1 VSDEY
6 TGQHRLK
13 YLIVIE
19 PTVTGFSACSPDLSG
34 CVSTSASVEEVER
47 NMQEAIELHLE
58 GLREEGYPIPEPR
71 TSSSYVE
78 ISARGISIII
88 D

>member
-1 VSDEY
+1 M
-6 TGQHRLK
+6 K

-19 PTVTGFSACSPDLSG
+19 PTDTGFSAYSPDLPG
-34 CVSTSASVEEVER
+34 CVSTGAALKEVER

-58 GLREEGYPIPEPR
+58 GLSEEGYPIPEPR

-78 ISARGISIII
+78 IPA
-88 D
+88 

>member
-1 VSDEY
+1 M
-6 TGQHRLK
+6 K

-19 PTVTGFSACSPDLSG
+19 PTRTGFSAYSPDLPG
-34 CVSTSASVEEVER
+34 CISTGATREEVER

-58 GLREEGYPIPEPR
+58 GLREEGYPIPEPS

-78 ISARGISIII
+78 ITA
-88 D
+88 